1 MCLVMYVRNPM
12 GNNNYVIIL
21 CRLAAY
27 EELYKRMKVQ
37 AVDDY
42 KGALNKQ
49 VWTDRTHYNSGIIL
63 SSLVYYR

>member
-1 MCLVMYVRNPM
+1 MYARNPV

-27 EELYKRMKVQ
+27 EELYKRMKVH

-49 VWTDRTHYNSGIIL
+49 VWTTLTI
-63 SSLVYYR
+63 

>member
-1 MCLVMYVRNPM
+1 MCLVMYVRNPV
-12 GNNNYVIIL
+12 GNNNYNVIIL

-37 AVDDY
+37 AVEGY

-49 VWTDRTHYNSGIIL
+49 VGTALTIYVAEPVVSYFQ
-63 SSLVYYR
+63 V

>member
-1 MCLVMYVRNPM
+1 MCLVMYVRNPV

-27 EELYKRMKVQ
+27 EELYKRMKVH
-37 AVDDY
+37 AVEDY

-49 VWTDRTHYNSGIIL
+49 VWTTLTI
-63 SSLVYYR
+63 

>member
-1 MCLVMYVRNPM
+1 MCLVMYVRNPV
-12 GNNNYVIIL
+12 GNNNYNVIIL

-37 AVDDY
+37 AVEGY

-49 VWTDRTHYNSGIIL
+49 VGTALTI
-63 SSLVYYR
+63 